1 MEKKAQKEKDQEIIR
16 LTAKLQMSLGEAL
29 FRAKYLNSRLSES
42 PDLGLQFGSSL
53 EKLISTLG
61 EIAHL
66 YRHSFADEI
75 ESALLNKDRPA

>member
-1 MEKKAQKEKDQEIIR
+1 MEKKTQNEKDREIIQ

-29 FRAKYLNSRLSES
+29 FRAKFLSSRLSKS
-42 PDLGLQFGSSL
+42 PDLGLQFGSNL

-61 EIAHL
+61 ELTHL